1 MRPLR
6 GSSLVL
12 PNGATRRVTD
22 IRERLAREGME
33 PPGDAPN
40 EFLAKLAGD
49 GDIMLASDDRGATVY
64 RNPRSKLCGGQA
76 GE

>member
-1 MRPLR
+1 
-6 GSSLVL
+6 
-12 PNGATRRVTD
+12 
-22 IRERLAREGME
+22 ME

-64 RNPRSKLCGGQA
+64 RTLRSKLCGGQA